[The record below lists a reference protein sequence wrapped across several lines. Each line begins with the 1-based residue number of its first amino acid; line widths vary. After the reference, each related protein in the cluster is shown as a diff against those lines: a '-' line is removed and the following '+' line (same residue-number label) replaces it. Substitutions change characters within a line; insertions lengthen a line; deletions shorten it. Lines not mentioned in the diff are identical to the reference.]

1 LVSILE
7 FKTFRSGWLRK
18 KNPTVIAYEFVK
30 TFFLQPG
37 HRVPR
42 FSTINFALCVPSSC
56 SNKDT
61 ELAVKNYLNELTDG
75 TGLRFK
81 VRVDEEMCQIRDQNW
96 IEKLDTN
103 TKIAG

>member
-1 LVSILE
+1 
-7 FKTFRSGWLRK
+7 
-18 KNPTVIAYEFVK
+18 
-30 TFFLQPG
+30 
-37 HRVPR
+37 
-42 FSTINFALCVPSSC
+42 
-56 SNKDT
+56 
-61 ELAVKNYLNELTDG
+61 VKNYLNELTDG